1 MLKTPPPENPEEQKT
16 NPKNIEQSK
25 KFDFGVNIVL
35 FVYGKLNVQVF
46 EYLSESNSPSALL
59 PYKIPKNSNSTLD
72 ILEFLNNDNHQPVGH
87 NSVMVSFN
95 RKIHYPD
102 TKNIY
107 INHRITTST
116 NILYK
121 NGDIKSVEVSFR
133 GGAHN
138 GSSKLTA
145 KKNDNNDYVVN
156 DPDNNPVLLEV
167 VNEDI
172 KFYLQFSKYIFNTD
186 SSFNYTTYNKK
197 QITVPFDVNME
208 KFMQVINDSHC
219 KIKTYAN
226 CLTPPIFD
234 WPTQTKI
241 LDIINNTQQKE
252 SPEVLNISELQIQD
266 CTVPVDTLGEIP
278 DQNTHDQL

>member
-1 MLKTPPPENPEEQKT
+1 MLKTPHPEDPKT
-16 NPKNIEQSK
+16 YSEDIKQST
-25 KFDFGVNIVL
+25 KFNFLVNISLSRDLSV
-35 FVYGKLNVQVF
+35 KVF
-46 EYLSESNSPSALL
+46 EYLYNSVFS
-59 PYKIPKNSNSTLD
+59 YEIPKNSNSTLD
-72 ILEFLNNDNHQPVGH
+72 ILEFLNNYNHEPVGH

-95 RKIHYPD
+95 RKIYYPD
-102 TKNIY
+102 TKKID
-107 INHRITTST
+107 INHRIITAT

-133 GGAHN
+133 GGHC
-138 GSSKLTA
+138 GYSTLTA
-145 KKNDNNDYVVN
+145 KRSDNNDYVVN
-156 DPDNNPVLLEV
+156 DPNNNPVLLEV

-186 SSFNYTTYNKK
+186 SSFNYTTYNNK

-219 KIKTYAN
+219 QINTDAN
-226 CLTPPIFD
+226 ALTSPIFD
-234 WPTQTKI
+234 WPTQTEI

-252 SPEVLNISELQIQD
+252 SPEVLSELQIQD
-266 CTVPVDTLGEIP
+266 YTVPVDTLGEIP

>member
-1 MLKTPPPENPEEQKT
+1 MLKTPHPEDPKT
-16 NPKNIEQSK
+16 YSEDIEQST
-25 KFDFGVNIVL
+25 KFNFLVNIVL
-35 FVYGKLNVQVF
+35 FVYGKLSVQVF
-46 EYLSESNSPSALL
+46 EYLYDSPSSFS
-59 PYKIPKNSNSTLD
+59 YKIPKNSNSTLD
-72 ILEFLNNDNHQPVGH
+72 ILEFLNNDNHEPVGH

-102 TKNIY
+102 TKNID

-121 NGDIKSVEVSFR
+121 NGNIKSVEVSFR
-133 GGAHN
+133 GGAHC
-138 GSSKLTA
+138 GSSTLTA
-145 KKNDNNDYVVN
+145 KRSDNNDYVVN

-167 VNEDI
+167 LNEDI

-186 SSFNYTTYNKK
+186 SSFNYTTYNNK

-219 KIKTYAN
+219 QINTDAN

-234 WPTQTKI
+234 WPTQTEI

-266 CTVPVDTLGEIP
+266 YTVPVDTLGEIP